1 MLGYLSESTF
11 VWKLIYDIIMW
22 IVILSIVF
30 YCIKRNP
37 TDYDTNYRKR
47 YRTIMGVL
55 CILGAIGLMFINQ
68 KNVLL
73 PNYYL
78 STFGTFTPNETMIQY
93 GMGPNVPMREAGVDA
108 VFALPTFEQWLILSK
123 IKNFSIL
130 TACGLMFLFYK
141 RSATRTAAKVR
152 KVFGYFFLLFLVPA
166 ALDSHYFFD
175 WEEFLFTGVA
185 ILIVWLLLRTYRKDS
200 IAPTLPEESKQY
212 SDSEDFAAIE
222 PEEQIINDESIECHI
237 SDKEDKTL
245 CADIKNKKPKLKTFK
260 NLYIKLVR
268 IFTRKS
274 KDSKKKKETL
284 DKPSKKAKVKIDWKI
299 IKKVIFT
306 ILIIGILVGA
316 TCLAINLYEYYIYDY
331 LPKKKRQE
339 AIEQIL
345 QELQSSDEEIKR
357 VRYIQILQHEPEWD
371 IDGLEN
377 GSYPSEF
384 LPLIDEA
391 FQWFENKAYAGD
403 SLYQITLATFY
414 DNKTNEYRVKEN
426 IQKAAYWY
434 QQAAENGFAYAC
446 AEIAMCYANGDGVEK
461 DLSKAIYWFRR
472 GTELNDPYS
481 AYYLGNL
488 YYSGVKQISGHRY
501 ETYKKYDDLDG
512 GNRPNP
518 EVVDGGFVVYC
529 HEKVARRWD
538 DNMYEWYNVYRKEVP
553 IYKYLIK
560 PDLEEAKEL
569 WRKAAAQ
576 GHQEAK
582 DKLERIY

>member
-1 MLGYLSESTF
+1 MLGYLSELTF

-37 TDYDTNYRKR
+37 TDYDTNYLKR

-55 CILGAIGLMFINQ
+55 CILGAIGLIFINL
-68 KNVLL
+68 KNLLL

-78 STFGTFTPNETMIQY
+78 STFGTFTPNETMLQY

-108 VFALPTFEQWLILSK
+108 VFALPTFDQWLILSK

-141 RSATRTAAKVR
+141 KSATRTAAKVR

-175 WEEFLFTGVA
+175 WEEFLFTGIAV
-185 ILIVWLLLRTYRKDS
+185 LIVWLLLRTYRKDAIS
-200 IAPTLPEESKQY
+200 PTLPEESKQH

-237 SDKEDKTL
+237 SDNEDKTL

-260 NLYIKLVR
+260 DLYIKLVR

-299 IKKVIFT
+299 IKKVLFT
-306 ILIIGILVGA
+306 ILIIGALVGA
-316 TCLAINLYEYYIYDY
+316 TCLAINLYEYYTYDY

-357 VRYIQILQHEPEWD
+357 VRYVQILQHEPEWD

-446 AEIAMCYANGDGVEK
+446 AEIAMCYANGDGVKK

-472 GTELNDPYS
+472 GMELNDPYS

-488 YYSGVKQISGHRY
+488 YYNGVEQISGYRY
-501 ETYKKYDDLDG
+501 ETYRKYDDFDG
-512 GNRPNP
+512 RNRPEAEWIN
-518 EVVDGGFVVYC
+518 GRLSYH

-538 DNMYEWYNVYRKEVP
+538 SNKLEWYNVYRKEVP

-560 PDLEEAKEL
+560 PDLEKAKEL